1 MASSEK
7 GVTVSEALKSLD
19 NLETA
24 IRSTLTMKKELKETS
39 QKALKMLSEFVEAST
54 ALLFKNKEQ
63 EKEIEELKVKVENVG
78 MRSTYANVVT
88 SKNENINKVDP
99 TKADCV
105 TKNVITIFHTD
116 KTVKSEVTKQI
127 IKTAINPAELKIG
140 VSKVKNIG
148 GGGVL
153 IECLSE
159 NECKLLQGEIMKKF
173 KELEVKIPTKKNP
186 NMIIYNVPNDVS
198 DEDLLKTITAQNP
211 E

>member
-1 MASSEK
+1 MAATEWKPTLSEVKK
-7 GVTVSEALKSLD
+7 GVDFIAS
-19 NLETA
+19 A
-24 IRSTLTMKKELKETS
+24 IIHTKTMKTDLKEGS
-39 QKALKMLSEFVEAST
+39 QKAMKMLYHLIEDYKVLHNE
-54 ALLFKNKEQ
+54 NKEKD
-63 EKEIEELKVKVENVG
+63 KEIEELKVKVENVG

-159 NECKLLQGEIMKKF
+159 NECKLLQAEI
-173 KELEVKIPTKKNP
+173 TKK
-186 NMIIYNVPNDVS
+186 I
-198 DEDLLKTITAQNP
+198 
-211 E
+211 